1 MAEKVDAQVRHRL
14 RVPLLL
20 EWKHREQQVDVSRH
34 FVSAAGARRPNLR
47 RNILNELRIPVEE
60 NVLPGANVLFDR
72 VSRAAVE
79 AGLIDANDG
88 VGRAFAGDSS
98 ELVEQPP
105 ELDVFLERLP
115 QADDRVLRQVE
126 SQFDSG
132 RGHARSA
139 CAEESWCEA
148 RVQRL
153 RIRGGPSLEFGDRRP
168 QRCHQF
174 RREQIP
180 AGLPGDEHNVFRPHL
195 AIARAR
201 SSRRWPKSSSSI
213 HASRFGADAAP
224 TLRLAASICRVI
236 SNARSSARF
245 ADSPLTRG
253 VCWART
259 HSTKCCS
266 SNLSGCS
273 FAIGTGSRPIFFPAQ
288 APTIAESFACNSFLS
303 SELSSASSPATR

>member
-72 VSRAAVE
+72 VSQAAVE
-79 AGLIDANDG
+79 AGIIDANDG
-88 VGRAFAGDSS
+88 VWLALARDSS

-139 CAEESWCEA
+139 RAEEFWREA

-153 RIRGGPSLEFGDRRP
+153 RIRGGPSLDFGERRP

-174 RREQIP
+174 RRV
-180 AGLPGDEHNVFRPHL
+180 A
-195 AIARAR
+195 
-201 SSRRWPKSSSSI
+201 
-213 HASRFGADAAP
+213 
-224 TLRLAASICRVI
+224 
-236 SNARSSARF
+236 
-245 ADSPLTRG
+245 
-253 VCWART
+253 
-259 HSTKCCS
+259 
-266 SNLSGCS
+266 
-273 FAIGTGSRPIFFPAQ
+273 
-288 APTIAESFACNSFLS
+288 
-303 SELSSASSPATR
+303 SPARPPASAY